1 MQRKTLA
8 VIVVLPLLLAAG
20 WYYTQDR
27 TLADKVNHKL
37 EVTTSAFS
45 FPPGITPSAEQ
56 TRSLLDIQAKYSAQ
70 LSALASARQ
79 NALAAQGDAEKARAF
94 YRQQEKI
101 IWQEVDKAID
111 SLLTPEQRE
120 ALRKR

>member
-37 EVTTSAFS
+37 EVKTSVFS